1 MGITGELVR
10 SVFSKSHSVGTH
22 DTNARN
28 SAVER
33 RRWRS
38 SVRSYL
44 CGDEFNSVAA
54 EEDSAS
60 VRSYGPTMI
69 QQPMLESSEASVT
82 QPILEDLAEKEDI
95 QSNDTKQELQ
105 EEKQNSTATLFRRE
119 DAALV
124 IQSAFRGFLA
134 RRRNGAIETVDGKL
148 GVLGGGESP
157 SKESLGTSIEVQTGN
172 SMEVF
177 SIPEETMTVHHR
189 FQQQKAR
196 TPVLKLKLLQEDW
209 DDSTVSSN
217 ISKMRMQNRLE
228 ATTRRERA
236 LAYAFSQQLRICSK
250 KKQNRSDG
258 TTEPNMGWSWLERW
272 MATRLPESSPF
283 ENSASS
289 ININQRSMVARRL
302 FDVGGEEKESCGSND
317 VSVQFDS
324 ISVSA
329 AREKDDTKPT
339 KNRLKATRN
348 KSRRKTFPSYNYKVE
363 HVSKECPGEDENDKK
378 QKQKQ
383 AGRKRENTCK
393 DATVSPEIAASDD
406 SCKLGFY

>member
-1 MGITGELVR
+1 M
-10 SVFSKSHSVGTH
+10 
-22 DTNARN
+22 
-28 SAVER
+28 
-33 RRWRS
+33 
-38 SVRSYL
+38 RSYL

-134 RRRNGAIETVDGKL
+134 RPRNGAIETVDGKL

-177 SIPEETMTVHHR
+177 SIPEETITVHHR

-196 TPVLKLKLLQEDW
+196 TPVLKLKEDW

-217 ISKMRMQNRLE
+217 ISKTRMQNRLE

-272 MATRLPESSPF
+272 MAARLPESSPF

-289 ININQRSMVARRL
+289 ININQRSMVRRRL
-302 FDVGGEEKESCGSND
+302 LDVGGEEKESCGSND

-324 ISVSA
+324 ISASA
-329 AREKDDTKPT
+329 AREKEDDTKPT
-339 KNRLKATRN
+339 KNRLEATRN
-348 KSRRKTFPSYNYKVE
+348 KSRRKTFPSYNYKV
-363 HVSKECPGEDENDKK
+363 SKKECPGEDENDKK

-383 AGRKRENTCK
+383 AGGKRENKCK
-393 DATVSPEIAASDD
+393 DATVSPEIVASDD
-406 SCKLGFY
+406 SSKLGFY